1 MEPKPSPSR
10 FADGS
15 PPRRAARAAM
25 PALPAAIALLAA
37 LLAASPGRAATCT
50 VDPVPAAT
58 LLLPYFEVDLADP
71 NGLTTL
77 FSVDNATPFALVAH
91 AVVWSDWAVPVFN
104 FDIYLTGYDVQT
116 LNLRDLL
123 VAGSLPRTAD
133 AGRDP
138 LDTVSPKGAYSQD
151 IPFASCDG
159 KLPPPPMSPD
169 QLAFVQAALTG
180 RPSPLAP
187 GLCYGRNLGDRV
199 ARGYVTI
206 DTVSGC
212 TSRVPGDPGYFAGGG
227 VAGDVTDQNALWGN
241 WYIVNSTHNLAQ
253 GGAMVAIEA
262 DAADPA
268 TSTAGRYTFYGRYV
282 GWSGADHREPLATSF
297 AAQYATGST
306 FAGATDLIVWRDP
319 KVAQAPV
326 DCTVQGAKPSWYP
339 LAQQGIATFD
349 EEEHPVVPPTFPVL
363 QPPLPVP
370 TPFPAATGRARV
382 GDADL
387 AVPYSFGWLY
397 LDLNSSL
404 PGVAGPA
411 SDPAALQAWVM
422 AVESADGRYATGT
435 EAFRLD
441 SACAASHF
449 FPQ

>member
-1 MEPKPSPSR
+1 MRTKPSPSR
-10 FADGS
+10 LVAAFR
-15 PPRRAARAAM
+15 PRAPR
-25 PALPAAIALLAA
+25 IAVWLVSVLALAA
-37 LLAASPGRAATCT
+37 LLAAAPASAATCT

-71 NGLTTL
+71 NGLSTL
-77 FSVDNATPFALVAH
+77 FSVDNATPYALVAH

-123 VAGSLPRTAD
+123 VAGNLPQTAD

-138 LDTVSPKGAYSQD
+138 LDTLSPKGQFSQD
-151 IPFASCDG
+151 LPFASCAG
-159 KLPPPPMSPD
+159 KLPPPPMSPAE
-169 QLAFVQAALTG
+169 LAHVQAALTG
-180 RPSPLAP
+180 RPTPLAA
-187 GLCYGRNLGDRV
+187 GTCYGRNLGDNL
-199 ARGYVTI
+199 ARGYVTV
-206 DTVSGC
+206 DVVAGC
-212 TSRVPGDPGYFAGGG
+212 TSRVPGDPGYFAS
-227 VAGDVTDQNALWGN
+227 AGSPGDATDQNALWGT
-241 WYIVNSTHNLAQ
+241 WYIVNAAHNLAQ

-282 GWSGADHREPLATSF
+282 GWTGADHREPLSTSF
-297 AAQYATGST
+297 ATQYAVGSA

-326 DCTVQGAKPSWYP
+326 DCTVQNARPAWYP
-339 LAQQGIATFD
+339 LQQEGLTIFD
-349 EEEHPVVPPTFPVL
+349 EEEHPLLPQIFPVL
-363 QPPLPVP
+363 PPPQPLLI
-370 TPFPAATGRARV
+370 PFPAAAERTRV
-382 GDADL
+382 GGAEL
-387 AVPYSFGWLY
+387 PVPYNFGWLY
-397 LDLNSSL
+397 LDLNASL
-404 PGVAGPA
+404 NGVSVPPA
-411 SDPAALQAWVM
+411 DPSAAQAWVM

-449 FPQ
+449 FPQY